1 MVVLC
6 EVNATEG
13 IICSVVQGEG
23 ITKYETP
30 QKQLNLE
37 GWNLELSRTGNARVA
52 KLVCSYNENQR
63 QQLVGRH
70 RMFFVLEDGTLYLKI
85 KPKSIDADFVAGD
98 LTPSFLRKFNIHEIR
113 YADPN
118 RIIDLVTQQ
127 PDGTPY
133 YYSGAI
139 TDGEIVSRKS
149 ADQFKAVSGYKVELA
164 RWAIV
169 KYCSVKNTVT
179 KADSSQQYNVLFSLE
194 GHASLMNL
202 LGNYSEKKL
211 SQLR

>member
-13 IICSVVQGEG
+13 MICSVVRGEG

-37 GWNLELSRTGNARVA
+37 GWDLELSRTGNARVA
-52 KLVCSYNENQR
+52 KLVCNYNKNQW
-63 QQLVGRH
+63 QQLVGR
-70 RMFFVLEDGTLYLKI
+70 RRLFFVLEDGTLYLKI

-113 YADPN
+113 HADPN

-127 PDGTPY
+127 PNGTPY

-139 TDGEIVSRKS
+139 TDGEIVSRQS
-149 ADQFKAVSGYKVELA
+149 TDQLRSVDGCKVRFA
-164 RWAIV
+164 SWVIV
-169 KYCSVKNTVT
+169 KYCSVNTDT
-179 KADSSQQYNVLFSLE
+179 KATSSQQYNVLFSLE
-194 GHASLMNL
+194 DHASLMNL